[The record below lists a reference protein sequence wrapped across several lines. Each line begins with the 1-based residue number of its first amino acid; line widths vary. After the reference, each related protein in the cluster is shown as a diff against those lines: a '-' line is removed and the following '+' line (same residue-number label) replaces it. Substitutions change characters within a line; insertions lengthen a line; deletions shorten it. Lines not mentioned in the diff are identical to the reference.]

1 MEISLAVVH
10 LSFNK
15 FIYIKTREM
24 SGISSPFNAPKYV
37 QSRFLAVKDDSFK
50 NKLNEISKFMC
61 FTLKL

>member
-24 SGISSPFNAPKYV
+24 SDKIIHDLH
-37 QSRFLAVKDDSFK
+37 FLH
-50 NKLNEISKFMC
+50 LI
-61 FTLKL
+61 

>member
-24 SGISSPFNAPKYV
+24 SDKSIHLHY
-37 QSRFLAVKDDSFK
+37 LY
-50 NKLNEISKFMC
+50 LI
-61 FTLKL
+61 